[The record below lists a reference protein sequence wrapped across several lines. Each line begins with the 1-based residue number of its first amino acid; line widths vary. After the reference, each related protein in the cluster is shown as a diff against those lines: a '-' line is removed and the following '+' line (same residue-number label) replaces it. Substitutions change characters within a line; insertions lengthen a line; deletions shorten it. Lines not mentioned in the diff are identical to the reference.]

1 MLDVYRVTFFGHRRV
16 EDILGIEHQLLPILQ
31 ELIETH
37 DFVEFYVGRNGEFDE
52 LAASLVKLVQ
62 KSNKDRNCAMTSLTL
77 VLPYPVKNMEYY
89 EKYYD
94 DIIIYE
100 ADEKT
105 HPKRAITERNC
116 WMINQSDLVIAYV
129 EKQDGGAYQA
139 VKYAQSQFKEL
150 VMLRKQVDHHW
161 I

>member
-1 MLDVYRVTFFGHRRV
+1 M
-16 EDILGIEHQLLPILQ
+16 Q
-31 ELIETH
+31 ELIEKH

-62 KSNKDRNCAMTSLTL
+62 KANKDKNCAMTSLTL

-100 ADEKT
+100 AEEKP
-105 HPKRAITERNC
+105 HPKRAITERNRF
-116 WMINQSDLVIAYV
+116 MIDMADLVIAYV
-129 EKQDGGAYQA
+129 DRQEGGAYEA
-139 VKYAQSQFKEL
+139 MRYAQGQLKEL
-150 VMLRKQVDHHW
+150 VVLKGK
-161 I
+161 